1 MKLILS
7 GGLIVERPDKGK
19 PKAEAKPAPA
29 KRGRKPKAQPADPA
43 IEPVIDPQPPAPSA
57 TTES

>member
-7 GGLIVERPDKGK
+7 GGLIVERPDKSK

-29 KRGRKPKAQPADPA
+29 KRGRKPKAQPAEP
-43 IEPVIDPQPPAPSA
+43 IEPVIDPQAPAPSA

>member
-7 GGLIVERPDKGK
+7 NGLIVERPDKGK

-29 KRGRKPKAQPADPA
+29 KRGRKPKAQP
-43 IEPVIDPQPPAPSA
+43 IEPVIDPQPPAPSEEIA
-57 TTES
+57 S